1 MSAAAPFLR
10 FLNVKPSVLRS
21 FLTLNGVMRPV
32 AVDICRKNPY
42 NIVACATIL
51 RRSGKTVNRGGVL
64 PRRREKSMAKFMK
77 NINLISRS
85 AELFREEKLG
95 PYGIRGCQS
104 KYLLTIAGSP
114 GISQEELAR
123 RLFVNK
129 SNVAR
134 QISLLEEAGFVRR
147 EGSVKDRRAVLLYP
161 TDKLLDVM
169 PRVRMVLAEWRALVT
184 EGFTE
189 EEKAELQRLSEK
201 MVANARAYIGRGETR
216 G

>member
-1 MSAAAPFLR
+1 MQRLILTSAY
-10 FLNVKPSVLRS
+10 
-21 FLTLNGVMRPV
+21 G
-32 AVDICRKNPY
+32 
-42 NIVACATIL
+42 
-51 RRSGKTVNRGGVL
+51 GKGI
-64 PRRREKSMAKFMK
+64 KMAKFMK
-77 NINLISRS
+77 NINLVSRS
-85 AELFREEKLG
+85 AEVFREERLKDC
-95 PYGIRGCQS
+95 GIKGCQS
-104 KYLLTIAGSP
+104 KYVMVIAQNP
-114 GISQEELAR
+114 GVSQEEISR
-123 RLFVNK
+123 SLFVNK

-147 EGSVKDRRAVLLYP
+147 EDNDKDRRAVLLYP